1 MRKIPR
7 HIKADLLLLA
17 VAFIWGSTFV
27 LTKDALRSI
36 GPFTFLGIRFLLAYV
51 FLYMATFRQVKDID
65 RQTVKAG
72 MVIGLTLMSGYAFQT
87 VGLQYTTASN
97 AGFITGLSVV
107 IVPIIISLYSRSLPG
122 WSTLLSTL
130 IATAGLFLLTINTS
144 WRISYGDLL
153 VLGCALGFA
162 LHVVLVGLYA
172 ARLNPIALTLIQI
185 LFVGLITL
193 GIGLFNE
200 PWPPTFNASVL
211 EALIIT
217 SVPATA
223 LAFLIQNT
231 VQRYT
236 TPIRTAVIFITE
248 PVFAAGFA
256 YVWAGERLGSQAVIG
271 CVLILAGMLVSE
283 LAGGGK

>member
-1 MRKIPR
+1 MNRIPR
-7 HIKADLLLLA
+7 HVKADLLLLG
-17 VAFIWGSTFV
+17 VAFVWGSTFV
-27 LTKDALRSI
+27 LIKDALKSV
-36 GPFTFLGIRFLLAYV
+36 GPYTFLGMRFLLAYV
-51 FLYMATFRQVKDID
+51 FLYAATFRKVQGID

-72 MVIGLTLMSGYAFQT
+72 MVIGLALMSGYVFQT

-107 IVPIIISLYSRSLPG
+107 MVPIIISLYSRSLPG
-122 WSTLLSTL
+122 LGTLVSTIL
-130 IATAGLFLLTINTS
+130 ATAGLFLLTMNTS
-144 WRISYGDLL
+144 WRMSYGDLL

-162 LHVVLVGLYA
+162 LHVVLVGRYTTKH
-172 ARLNPIALTLIQI
+172 NPIALTLIQI

-200 PWPPTFNASVL
+200 PWPPIINGSVL

-217 SVPATA
+217 SIPATA
-223 LAFLIQNT
+223 LAFLIQNA

-236 TPIRTAVIFITE
+236 TPVRTAVIFITE

-256 YVWAGERLGSQAVIG
+256 YVWAGERLGGQAILG

-283 LAGGGK
+283 LASGGE